1 LKKSSQGMN
10 ILLQTNRLIQMFCQ
24 ALLWLMLNSVPH
36 CLHWLLFMT
45 VHLSAFSRP
54 SLATPHLRLLGRRLQ
69 GFEQQIMLVGV

>member
-1 LKKSSQGMN
+1 MN

-45 VHLSAFSRP
+45 VRLGAFSRP
-54 SLATPHLRLLGRRLQ
+54 SLHDRFFTMHVQVFWQALYNFPATI
-69 GFEQQIMLVGV
+69 E